1 MENLLKQRKIC
12 SFVRRNGRITKSQ
25 QQALDSL
32 STDYVLS
39 CEPDTLLDLEPIFG
53 REAEKHLEIG
63 FGAGDALISMA
74 KMHPERDYIGIEV
87 YLAGIGQ
94 VLSQIEQYHLT
105 NIRLLN
111 ADAVQILTHH
121 IAPNSL
127 DCVYIFF
134 PDPWHKK
141 RHYKRRLIQAEF
153 LNLITHKIKPN
164 SFIRLA
170 TDWENYAQ
178 QMLKVLDEYEGLN
191 NVSGIQQFAPRFEER
206 PLTKFERRGQRL
218 GHGVWDLFYQKIDC

>member
-1 MENLLKQRKIC
+1 MDNLLKQREIR

-25 QQALDSL
+25 QQALAAL
-32 STDYVLS
+32 SSDYVLS
-39 CEPDTLLDLEPIFG
+39 CEPNTVFDLPRIFE

-63 FGAGDALISMA
+63 FGTGNALVAMA
-74 KMHPERDYIGIEV
+74 KNHPERDYIGIEV

-94 VLSQIEQYHLT
+94 VLSQIEKENLT

-111 ADAVQILTHH
+111 ADAVQVITNH
-121 IAPNSL
+121 IVPSSL

-141 RHYKRRLIQAEF
+141 RHHKRRLIQPEF
-153 LNLITHKIKPN
+153 LDLITPKIKRHGL
-164 SFIRLA
+164 IRLA
-170 TDWENYAQ
+170 TDWKNYAQ
-178 QMLKVLDEYEGLN
+178 QMLTVLEAYPELN
-191 NVSGIQQFAPRFEER
+191 NLTGQGQFADRFEER

-218 GHGVWDLFYQKIDC
+218 GHGVWDLVYQKSN